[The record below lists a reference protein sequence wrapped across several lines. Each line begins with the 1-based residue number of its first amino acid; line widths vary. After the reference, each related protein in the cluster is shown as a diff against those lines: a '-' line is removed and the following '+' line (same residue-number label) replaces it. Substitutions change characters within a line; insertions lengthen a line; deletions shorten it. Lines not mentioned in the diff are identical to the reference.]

1 MFKYKRSNDLYK
13 HLKLKHG
20 VLAQRLSDYFT
31 NSPSFYP
38 ASTANANSNVLN
50 ETDQD
55 PYDQDH
61 NDQEAINEDQEPNEN
76 NETKLND
83 QYQQQEQ
90 STTKTNSYEC
100 PYCTY
105 YSNGNDAEY
114 LLHVKDHLCGKSF
127 RCVLCNSVYK
137 YRGDCVVHLK
147 RKHQKADLYAQNYVE
162 RFNLESLD
170 ISQVCALLKPKQQE
184 ETENEE
190 KLFSC
195 SYCDYK
201 ANYKGD
207 VFKHQTRRHPGSP
220 KNVTSLN
227 PHLNMSGSENNG
239 KYKSF
244 FNYIFAKVFS
254 LLENK

>member
-1 MFKYKRSNDLYK
+1 M
-13 HLKLKHG
+13 KLKHG
-20 VLAQRLSDYFT
+20 VLAQRLSDYLT
-31 NSPSFYP
+31 NSPNNQTSVI
-38 ASTANANSNVLN
+38 SNVN
-50 ETDQD
+50 NNINNNNSINVMDETDQD
-55 PYDQDH
+55 FYDQ
-61 NDQEAINEDQEPNEN
+61 NNPNEQEPFADDQNESDEN
-76 NETKLND
+76 MATKSNIKP
-83 QYQQQEQ
+83 ES
-90 STTKTNSYEC
+90 STTATTATTTTANKNNSNSYEC

-170 ISQVCALLKPKQQE
+170 LSQVCVLLKPKQQE
-184 ETENEE
+184 ENENEE

-227 PHLNMSGSENNG
+227 PHLNMSGGSENNG
-239 KYKSF
+239 KFIFLSF
-244 FNYIFAKVFS
+244 
-254 LLENK
+254 